1 MPVSRMVR
9 WALGV
14 IVTLPVLA
22 PSVGA
27 QRTPAPPRRG
37 LPVVTDSVRMLPGTP
52 LTFDT
57 FFDVVRR
64 NHPVVRQ
71 ARLIEE
77 GADGDVTSAIG
88 NFEPKVEAA
97 WAQKRLGS
105 TPASPQTLY
114 YNTADIAVKIP
125 TPFGADFKVGYE
137 RATGQFVNP
146 QISTSVG
153 GLFSAGFSVPLGQ
166 RILTDERRNALRV
179 ARAMRD
185 VAQAERR
192 GMTNK
197 LLFSAAKAYSEW
209 FSSALQLQVIREGV
223 RLADVRYIGI
233 TQRVRAGDAAGIDSI
248 EAAAELN
255 RRRAQLVGAEQAYF
269 TAKMDLTSY
278 LWDVRG
284 QPQDLA
290 PSNVPSDSGLG
301 RVTLDSASV
310 PTLLGRV
317 LAAHPDVLKA
327 EGKFD
332 EAAANR
338 SLARQAMIPLVSADI
353 AALRGRT
360 GAFDVT
366 EALNRDANFKGEVNF
381 SSPLL
386 FFKERGKFRSTDAK
400 ADRADLE
407 LLATR
412 RDVTLLVRTAINDL
426 SQFEAQLA
434 LQRDA
439 VRLFRILSAGEQ
451 AKFDA
456 GESTLFLVNTRERA
470 VLDEE
475 IKLVALQAKYL
486 AARAALAV
494 AAGEP
499 GRLAELR

>member
-1 MPVSRMVR
+1 MV
-9 WALGV
+9 V
-14 IVTLPVLA
+14 MLPVVA
-22 PSVGA
+22 PSLAA
-27 QRTPAPPRRG
+27 QRAPAPRRG
-37 LPVVTDSVRMLPGTP
+37 LPVVSDSLRMLPGTP

-57 FFDVVRR
+57 FFELVQRY
-64 NHPVVRQ
+64 HPVVRQ
-71 ARLIEE
+71 ARLIEA

-88 NFEPKVEAA
+88 NFEPKVDASWE
-97 WAQKRLGS
+97 QKRFGS
-105 TPASPQTLY
+105 SPATSLY
-114 YNTADIAVKIP
+114 FSTADVAVKIP
-125 TPFGADFKVGYE
+125 TPFGADFKLGYE
-137 RATGQFVNP
+137 RAVGRFVNP
-146 QISTSVG
+146 QLATSNG
-153 GLFSAGFSVPLGQ
+153 GLFSAGFSLPLGQ

-179 ARAMRD
+179 ARALRD
-185 VAQAERR
+185 VAQAERQ

-209 FSSALQLQVIREGV
+209 FASALQLQVIREGV
-223 RLADVRYIGI
+223 RLADVRYTGI

-255 RRRAQLVGAEQAYF
+255 RRRAQLVGAEQSYF
-269 TAKMDLTSY
+269 SAKMDLTSF

-284 QPQDLA
+284 QPQELA

-301 RVTLDSASV
+301 RVTLDSAAV

-317 LAAHPDVLKA
+317 LAAHPDVRKA

-332 EAAANR
+332 EAVANR
-338 SLARQAMIPLVSADI
+338 SLARQAMIPLVSADL
-353 AALRGRT
+353 AALRGR
-360 GAFDVT
+360 GASFDVG
-366 EALNRDANFKGEVNF
+366 EALNRDANFKGAVNL

-494 AAGEP
+494 AAGAP
-499 GRLAELR
+499 GRLPELR